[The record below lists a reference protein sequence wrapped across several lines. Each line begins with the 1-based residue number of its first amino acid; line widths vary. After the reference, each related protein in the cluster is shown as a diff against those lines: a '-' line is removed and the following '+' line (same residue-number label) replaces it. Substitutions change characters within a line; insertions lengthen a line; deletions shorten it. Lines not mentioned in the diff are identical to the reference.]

1 MKYPKYKKELEYSY
15 VLGATLVFELLQNR
29 ASDAIKIIYS
39 SKLHQELLDKL
50 MTVCHKYQVPLELD
64 DKNVNYLSD
73 KENCYVIGV
82 CKKTYLELNDSNH
95 LLLVNPSNAGNLG
108 GWKILSDG
116 LYSTNEQV
124 GLYAGN
130 ERFLNEEDSKLNNP
144 IRIWAGKTGDSY
156 LFAVTEKGTLYANDA
171 EIKGKISATGGRI
184 ENDIL
189 VGKTD
194 NGILISGNS
203 EGQSYISSA

>member
-15 VLGATLVFELLQNR
+15 VLGTTLVFELLQNR

-108 GWKILSDG
+108 TIIRTAMGFNIKNI
-116 LYSTNEQV
+116 
-124 GLYAGN
+124 A
-130 ERFLNEEDSKLNNP
+130 NNP
-144 IRIWAGKTGDSY
+144 MC
-156 LFAVTEKGTLYANDA
+156 
-171 EIKGKISATGGRI
+171 
-184 ENDIL
+184 
-189 VGKTD
+189 
-194 NGILISGNS
+194 
-203 EGQSYISSA
+203 